1 MRQNSRYAVRFE
13 AFILSKSSKSSWEVS
28 PAKVSQR
35 FENCHT
41 FHPQELTT
49 TGYSF
54 RKVGNPSIFRLLGIR
69 EHFSAQTVEV
79 ITSECQYSV
88 N

>member
-1 MRQNSRYAVRFE
+1 MRQNSLYAVRFE
-13 AFILSKSSKSSWEVS
+13 AFIVDKSSKSSWEVS
-28 PAKVSQR
+28 RAKDSQR
-35 FENCHT
+35 FGNCHA
-41 FHPQELTT
+41 FRPQGLT

-54 RKVGNPSIFRLLGIR
+54 RKVGNPSIFRLVGVP

-79 ITSECQYSV
+79 IKSECQYPV

>member
-13 AFILSKSSKSSWEVS
+13 AFIVSKSSKSPWEVS
-28 PAKVSQR
+28 RAKDSQR
-35 FENCHT
+35 FGSCHT
-41 FHPQELTT
+41 FHPQGLTT

-54 RKVGNPSIFRLLGIR
+54 RKVGNPFIFRLLGFR
-69 EHFSAQTVEV
+69 EHFSAHTVEA
-79 ITSECQYSV
+79 ITSECQYPV